1 MHLAPAATDCLHSR
15 GRRVSYPGP
24 VLESVVNISEG
35 RDDATI
41 DAIGAAAGSALL
53 DVHRDRDHHRS
64 VFTLAAVDPATT
76 ERAVRALADAAL
88 RLLDVRNHSGVHPR
102 LGVIDVVP
110 FISFAP
116 TPSEAAVAAARDFGD
131 WLAANYDIP
140 VFMYDQATAD
150 ARTLPTIRRDA
161 FESLGPDRGPSVP
174 DPKWGATAVGA
185 RGPLIAVNV
194 ELETDDVTLA
204 RDIAHRVRE
213 RDGGIAG
220 VRALGL
226 ALASRG
232 TVQVSMNLVDLA
244 ATSMEGA
251 CTAVRDLSERA
262 DTAVRRIELVG
273 MLPAHE
279 ITRSSVAFLEWSG
292 LGERHTIEAH
302 LPRP

>member
-1 MHLAPAATDCLHSR
+1 M
-15 GRRVSYPGP
+15 
-24 VLESVVNISEG
+24 LESVVNISEG
-35 RDDATI
+35 RDDDTI
-41 DAIGAAAGSALL
+41 DAIGGAAGSTLL
-53 DVHRDRDHHRS
+53 DVHRDPDHHRS
-64 VFTLAAVDPATT
+64 VFTLAAVDPSTT
-76 ERAVRALADAAL
+76 EQAVRALADAAL
-88 RLLDVRNHSGVHPR
+88 HHLDLRHHSGVHPR

-110 FISFAP
+110 FIAFAP
-116 TPSEAAVAAARDFGD
+116 TPSETAVAAARDFAG
-131 WLAANYDIP
+131 WLAGTYDIP
-140 VFMYDQATAD
+140 VFMYDQAIAE

-161 FESLGPDRGPSVP
+161 FATLAPDRGPSVP

-185 RGPLIAVNV
+185 REPMIAVNV
-194 ELETDDVTLA
+194 ELETDDVKLA
-204 RDIAHRVRE
+204 RDIAQRVRE
-213 RDGGIAG
+213 RDGGLAG

-244 ATSMEGA
+244 ATSLERA

-262 DTAVRRIELVG
+262 ATTVRRIELVG
-273 MLPAHE
+273 LLPAHE